1 MKLAYKEVI
10 FNVQEISQVA
20 ELFSRITTP
29 SLNHI
34 LVSRLQHINH
44 YQLWLISV
52 FLSTLLTESIVA
64 LMDLLLNGKISS
76 DYLLTG
82 LVASLIV
89 ASLIC
94 AMIILFLD
102 QLAGL
107 KQDNVQLSNIVT
119 KLPIPLAV
127 FDEERKLQ
135 MLNPEFTK
143 VFGYESRDIPNL
155 YEWDLQAFPESAYRE
170 TISAEWQKRLE
181 NTGLDHQPLELKIRC
196 KSGRFKHVMATATQ
210 IGRADSQMQLVLL
223 YDISKRIEAMNALA
237 DSRSLLQSVI
247 ETMPMRVFWKDRQS
261 RYLGCNSQFA
271 RDAGFTGAEDILGKV
286 DQQLCWH
293 NEAESYRADD
303 NLVMQS
309 NSPKLAY
316 EEPQTTPDGREI
328 LLRTSKAPLR
338 NSLGETVGVLGVY
351 DDITDLKKIENELW
365 LTKTMVDK
373 SKTAFFCLDSRG
385 LVTYVNDYACQTLG
399 YSRDELVG
407 MHPCEFDPDLKPSA
421 WSGIWERLRDREIV
435 SHETRHRRKDGT
447 IFPVDIT
454 CHYIAHNGLEL
465 SFTFAQNI
473 SERKRLETEFRI
485 AATAFESQEGMM
497 ITNADG
503 VILKV
508 NKSFTDITGYSSEDA
523 IGQKMSMLNS
533 GIHDALFFT
542 EMWTAIESQGVWQ
555 GEIWNRRKNGNI
567 FPEWLTISAVKGAD
581 YKVSHYVATM
591 MDITARK
598 AIEQH
603 IHHLA
608 HYDAL
613 TDLPNRTL
621 LIDRLHQAIA
631 KARREQSVLAL
642 LYLDLD
648 KFKPVNDSFGHDVG
662 DLLLKEVANRL
673 EACVRRETDTVSRLG
688 GDEFVILLGQLDRQS
703 AAGLVAENILTS
715 LNQPFVVQQHL
726 LDISSSVGIAIYPK
740 DGMEA
745 NILMKNADNAMYRA
759 KCAGRGCYRFFSSEA
774 DG

>member
-1 MKLAYKEVI
+1 MKY
-10 FNVQEISQVA
+10 
-20 ELFSRITTP
+20 
-29 SLNHI
+29 I
-34 LVSRLQHINH
+34 LLSRLQRLNK
-44 YQLWLISV
+44 YQIWLISV
-52 FLSTLLTESIVA
+52 FLATLLTESIVA
-64 LMDLLLNGKISS
+64 MMDLLLKGEISF

-82 LVASLIV
+82 LVASLLV

-94 AMIILFLD
+94 AMIIVFLD
-102 QLAGL
+102 QLSSL
-107 KQDNVQLSNIVT
+107 NDDNAELNTIVT
-119 KLPIPLAV
+119 ALPIPLAL
-127 FDEERKLQ
+127 FDDKRNLQ

-143 VFGYESRDIPNL
+143 VFGYQLRDIPNL
-155 YEWDLQAFPESAYRE
+155 SDWYQQAFPDPACRE
-170 TISAEWQKRLE
+170 TISAEWQKRFENKDLE
-181 NTGLDHQPLELKIRC
+181 FQPLEIKIRC
-196 KSGRFKHVMATATQ
+196 KNGLNKHVMATATR
-210 IGRADSQMQLVLL
+210 IGGAEHKMQLVLL
-223 YDISKRIEAMNALA
+223 YDISKRIAAMNAL
-237 DSRSLLQSVI
+237 DESRSLLQSVI
-247 ETMPMRVFWKDRQS
+247 ETIPTRVFWKDPQS

-271 RDAGFTGAEDILGKV
+271 RDCGLVRAEDIVGKLDSQLSWR
-286 DQQLCWH
+286 DQ
-293 NEAESYRADD
+293 AEIYRADD
-303 NLVMQS
+303 RLVMQS
-309 NSPKLAY
+309 NLPKLAY

-338 NSLGETVGVLGVY
+338 NSLGETIGVLGVY
-351 DDITDLKKIENELW
+351 DDITELKKIENELW

-373 SKTAFFCLDSRG
+373 SKTAFFCLDPRG
-385 LVTYVNDYACQTLG
+385 MVTYVNDYAHQSLG

-407 MHPCEFDPDLKPSA
+407 MNPWEFDPDFLASA
-421 WSGIWERLRDREIV
+421 WPSIWQRLRDCEIV
-435 SHETRHRRKDGT
+435 SHESRHRRKDGT
-447 IFPVDIT
+447 IFPVELT

-465 SFTFAQNI
+465 SFTFVQNI
-473 SERKRLETEFRI
+473 SERKRLDTELRI

-497 ITNADG
+497 ITDANG

-508 NKSFTDITGYSSEDA
+508 NKSFTEITGYASEEA
-523 IGQKMSMLNS
+523 IGQKMNLLNS
-533 GIHDALFFT
+533 GIHDALFFA
-542 EMWTAIESQGVWQ
+542 EMWQSIDSKGAWQ

-581 YKVSHYVATM
+581 DKITHYVGTM

-631 KARREQSVLAL
+631 QARREHSLLAL

-673 EACVRRETDTVSRLG
+673 EACVKRETDTVSRLG
-688 GDEFVILLGQLDRQS
+688 GDEFVILLSQLDRHS

-715 LNQPFVVQQHL
+715 LNQPFVVQQHT
-726 LDISSSVGIAIYPK
+726 LDISSSVGIAIYPD
-740 DGMEA
+740 DGLVA
-745 NILMKNADNAMYRA
+745 NTLMKNADNAMYQA
-759 KCAGRGCYRFFSSEA
+759 KCAGRGCFRFFRPTAE
-774 DG
+774 D

>member
-1 MKLAYKEVI
+1 M
-10 FNVQEISQVA
+10 
-20 ELFSRITTP
+20 
-29 SLNHI
+29 
-34 LVSRLQHINH
+34 
-44 YQLWLISV
+44 
-52 FLSTLLTESIVA
+52 
-64 LMDLLLNGKISS
+64 MDLLLKGEISV

-82 LVASLIV
+82 LVASLLV
-89 ASLIC
+89 ASLIS
-94 AMIILFLD
+94 AMIIVFLD
-102 QLAGL
+102 QLSSL
-107 KQDNVQLSNIVT
+107 NDDNIQLSAIVT
-119 KLPIPLAV
+119 ALPIPLAL
-127 FDEERKLQ
+127 FDDKRHLQ

-143 VFGYESRDIPNL
+143 VFGYQLRDIPNL
-155 YEWDLQAFPESAYRE
+155 SEWQQRAFPDPAYRE
-170 TISAEWQKRLE
+170 IINAEWQKRFENYDLE
-181 NTGLDHQPLELKIRC
+181 FQPLEIKIRC
-196 KSGRFKHVMATATQ
+196 KNGLNKHVLATATL
-210 IGRADSQMQLVLL
+210 IGGAKHKMQLVLL

-237 DSRSLLQSVI
+237 ESRSLLQSVI
-247 ETMPMRVFWKDRQS
+247 ETIPMRVFWKDLQS

-271 RDAGFTGAEDILGKV
+271 RDGGLTGAEDILGKV
-286 DQQLCWH
+286 DQQMSWH
-293 NEAESYRADD
+293 DQAELYRADD
-303 NLVMQS
+303 RLVMQS
-309 NSPKLAY
+309 NVPKLAY

-338 NSLGETVGVLGVY
+338 NSRGETIGVLGVY
-351 DDITDLKKIENELW
+351 DDITELKKIENELW

-373 SKTAFFCLDSRG
+373 CKTAFFCLDPLG
-385 LVTYVNDYACQTLG
+385 MVTYVNDYACQSLG

-407 MHPCEFDPDLKPSA
+407 MTPLEFDPDFPASG
-421 WSGIWERLRDREIV
+421 WSSIWGRLRDCEIL
-435 SHETRHRRKDGT
+435 SHESRHRRKDGT
-447 IFPVDIT
+447 IFPVELT

-473 SERKRLETEFRI
+473 SERKRLDTELRI

-497 ITNADG
+497 ITDADA

-508 NKSFTDITGYSSEDA
+508 NKSFTEITGYSSEEA
-523 IGQKMSMLNS
+523 IGQKMNLLNS
-533 GIHDALFFT
+533 GIHDALFFA
-542 EMWTAIESQGVWQ
+542 EMWQSIDSKGVWQ

-581 YKVSHYVATM
+581 DKITHYVGTM

-631 KARREQSVLAL
+631 QARREHNLLAL

-688 GDEFVILLGQLDRQS
+688 GDEFVILLGQLDRQT
-703 AAGLVAENILTS
+703 AAGLVAENILAS
-715 LNQPFVVQQHL
+715 LNVPFLIQQHT
-726 LDISSSVGIAIYPK
+726 LDISSSVGIAVYPD
-740 DGMEA
+740 DGLEA
-745 NILMKNADNAMYRA
+745 NTLMKNADNAMYQA
-759 KCAGRGCYRFFSSEA
+759 KCAGRGCFRFFRSVA
-774 DG
+774 NG